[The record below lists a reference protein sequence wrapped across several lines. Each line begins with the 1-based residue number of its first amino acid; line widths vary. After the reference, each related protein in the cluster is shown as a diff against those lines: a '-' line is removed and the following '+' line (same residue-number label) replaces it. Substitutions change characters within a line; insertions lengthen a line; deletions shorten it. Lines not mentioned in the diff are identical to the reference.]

1 MQNQMLRAIPFGKH
15 QKMLAVI
22 SGDEIFLL
30 FLVSSANLDVF
41 CSRSFSHLVKF
52 YRLIFMHKISSRVI
66 CVNGRH
72 PRSFKNKKQMSVT
85 PSNRSEKMQKKGKK
99 TCEVDRKNFSESLN
113 HYPPLLPS
121 KYFHSSWSFREKLLT
136 LK

>member
-15 QKMLAVI
+15 QKMWAVI

-41 CSRSFSHLVKF
+41 CSRSFSHLVEF
-52 YRLIFMHKISSRVI
+52 YRLIFMHKISSRVV

-72 PRSFKNKKQMSVT
+72 PRSFKNKKTNERDSVKQIRE
-85 PSNRSEKMQKKGKK
+85 NAKKGKK
-99 TCEVDRKNFSESLN
+99 KHVKLT
-113 HYPPLLPS
+113 
-121 KYFHSSWSFREKLLT
+121 EKISV
-136 LK
+136 KV

>member
-15 QKMLAVI
+15 QKMWAVI

-41 CSRSFSHLVKF
+41 CSRSFSHLVEF
-52 YRLIFMHKISSRVI
+52 YRLIFMHKISSRVV

-72 PRSFKNKKQMSVT
+72 PRSFKNKKQMSLT
-85 PSNRSEKMQKKGKK
+85 PSNRSEKMQKKEKK
-99 TCEVDRKNFSESLN
+99 NVKLT
-113 HYPPLLPS
+113 
-121 KYFHSSWSFREKLLT
+121 EKISV
-136 LK
+136 KI

>member
-15 QKMLAVI
+15 QKMWAVI

-30 FLVSSANLDVF
+30 FLVSSANLDLF
-41 CSRSFSHLVKF
+41 CSRSFSHLVEF
-52 YRLIFMHKISSRVI
+52 YSLIFMHKISSRVV

-72 PRSFKNKKQMSVT
+72 P
-85 PSNRSEKMQKKGKK
+85 PSNRSEKMQKKEKK

-113 HYPPLLPS
+113 H
-121 KYFHSSWSFREKLLT
+121 
-136 LK
+136 

>member
-15 QKMLAVI
+15 QKMWAVI

-41 CSRSFSHLVKF
+41 FSRSFSHLVKF
-52 YRLIFMHKISSRVI
+52 YRLIFMHKISSLVV

-72 PRSFKNKKQMSVT
+72 PRSFKNKKQKTNECDLT
-85 PSNRSEKMQKKGKK
+85 PLNRSEKMQKKRKK
-99 TCEVDRKNFSESLN
+99 HVKLA
-113 HYPPLLPS
+113 
-121 KYFHSSWSFREKLLT
+121 EKISV
-136 LK
+136 KV

>member
-85 PSNRSEKMQKKGKK
+85 PSNRSEKMQKKRKK
-99 TCEVDRKNFSESLN
+99 KHVKLT
-113 HYPPLLPS
+113 
-121 KYFHSSWSFREKLLT
+121 EKISV
-136 LK
+136 KV